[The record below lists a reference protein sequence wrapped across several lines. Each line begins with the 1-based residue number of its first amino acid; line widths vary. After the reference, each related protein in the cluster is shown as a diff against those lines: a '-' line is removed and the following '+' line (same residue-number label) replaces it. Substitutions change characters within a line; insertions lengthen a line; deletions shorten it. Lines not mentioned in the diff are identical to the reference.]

1 MREEELYEIVR
12 GFLEHVKGCEK
23 VVVNRVVFREI
34 KRWIIDVVGVRDH
47 EIYCVEVKKNFS
59 FDSVFAALKQSE
71 FMCTACT
78 HVYVC
83 FPKDEYN
90 KADSDLRNYLLSV
103 CNDIGVGVLLV
114 EEGRVEEIKEP
125 VVEKVKNRIDFRNYY
140 SVLTQLTGK
149 LNKKE
154 KVRLVKALGL
164 LGLNRWLKKDL
175 EKLEDYERRFGRKAG
190 QFLAFEALKYTLVL
204 PIRSRPAREAAERAL
219 DLIVEEAAKRNL
231 GPFELIATNDISGFL
246 SEVDERFIQVMEGL
260 VELLKPYKG
269 NLMELYRDKGPNGVY
284 EELKKIKGV
293 GSKTASLIMLEL
305 ERRFKLGLPSNLEL
319 TDEMIE
325 GLRKMG
331 LDLEDFD
338 REYIPLIDV
347 YGWFLRGGYH
357 RRETE
362 EILEEM
368 YKKCEEAALE
378 LRRRLKESFS

>member
-83 FPKDEYN
+83 FPKDEYS

-175 EKLEDYERRFGRKAG
+175 EKLEDYGED
-190 QFLAFEALKYTLVL
+190 LVV
-204 PIRSRPAREAAERAL
+204 R
-219 DLIVEEAAKRNL
+219 
-231 GPFELIATNDISGFL
+231 
-246 SEVDERFIQVMEGL
+246 L
-260 VELLKPYKG
+260 VSFWLLK
-269 NLMELYRDKGPNGVY
+269 R
-284 EELKKIKGV
+284 
-293 GSKTASLIMLEL
+293 
-305 ERRFKLGLPSNLEL
+305 
-319 TDEMIE
+319 
-325 GLRKMG
+325 
-331 LDLEDFD
+331 
-338 REYIPLIDV
+338 
-347 YGWFLRGGYH
+347 
-357 RRETE
+357 
-362 EILEEM
+362 
-368 YKKCEEAALE
+368 
-378 LRRRLKESFS
+378 